1 MDFELDFDLSDGSTI
16 SNKAKVY
23 ISEQLA
29 ESKPTVVVKQINRI
43 SELTLDQK
51 IKINN
56 ILWYNKFLSD
66 EHLKQLLMEDFG
78 LKDVIADNL
87 AYRHRMAYRQDPGF
101 FTIFERN
108 SVESANMKSIAMA
121 ERHEMRKAT
130 AKRKPIAVNLRGL

>member
-1 MDFELDFDLSDGSTI
+1 MDMFFDLSDGLLTN
-16 SNKAKVY
+16 NKAKVH

-29 ESKPTVVVKQINRI
+29 VSKPAVVVKQINRI
-43 SELTLDQK
+43 AELTLDQK

-56 ILWYNKFLSD
+56 LLWYNRFLKD
-66 EHLKQLLMEDFG
+66 EDMKQLLIDDFG

-87 AYRHRMAYRQDPGF
+87 AYRHRMSYLQDPGF

-108 SVESANMKSIAMA
+108 SVESANLKSIAMA